1 MEFLQ
6 RYWQQA
12 RQVWLGMSLGRR
24 VLFSV
29 VAALSVAAVVGVGYW
44 ASQPDYRVLYS
55 ELSAED
61 AGAITAKL
69 QTQGVSFRL
78 AANGTTIMV
87 PAEQVQQLRLD
98 LSVEGLPAKGG
109 KGFELLDGNQ
119 IGTTPFGQHVNY
131 TRALQTELARTIMQ
145 IEPVAFARIH
155 LVQPEESPFIRER
168 KPATA
173 SVVLKIKPGA
183 TLSHSTAIGIAAMV
197 ARSVEGLTPD
207 QVTLLDTNGHVLLDP
222 KGDDAGAIPSTQLE
236 YKREYEAYLASK
248 AEDILTRVVG
258 PGRAVVRVTAD
269 INFKSE
275 TVTKET
281 YDLDQKA
288 IKKETV
294 QTHTSTAAAPAA
306 RRPAGLG
313 SSVAKAAT
321 PAPPPSAA
329 AAGKDN
335 EENSDVEYYT
345 PPKTVEQQ
353 VEAAGGV
360 DRLTIA
366 VMVDREAVPSLT
378 LMDVQDITKE
388 AVGFKTGR
396 DEIKAT
402 DAKLTGPPVLT
413 GVDAEIQENQ
423 RWQNYALLARNASL
437 GLTAICGLVVL
448 GAGYWVYG
456 RRKGPAKVETASASP
471 SEYGDTLQSLSAQAQ
486 QDPEALAQ
494 LLATWLGEAETP
506 VRKAA

>member
-1 MEFLQ
+1 M
-6 RYWQQA
+6 
-12 RQVWLGMSLGRR
+12 
-24 VLFSV
+24 
-29 VAALSVAAVVGVGYW
+29 
-44 ASQPDYRVLYS
+44 
-55 ELSAED
+55 
-61 AGAITAKL
+61 
-69 QTQGVSFRL
+69 
-78 AANGTTIMV
+78 
-87 PAEQVQQLRLD
+87 
-98 LSVEGLPAKGG
+98 
-109 KGFELLDGNQ
+109 
-119 IGTTPFGQHVNY
+119 
-131 TRALQTELARTIMQ
+131 
-145 IEPVAFARIH
+145 
-155 LVQPEESPFIRER
+155 
-168 KPATA
+168 
-173 SVVLKIKPGA
+173 
-183 TLSHSTAIGIAAMV
+183 
-197 ARSVEGLTPD
+197 
-207 QVTLLDTNGHVLLDP
+207 
-222 KGDDAGAIPSTQLE
+222 
-236 YKREYEAYLASK
+236 
-248 AEDILTRVVG
+248 
-258 PGRAVVRVTAD
+258 
-269 INFKSE
+269 
-275 TVTKET
+275 
-281 YDLDQKA
+281 
-288 IKKETV
+288 

-306 RRPAGLG
+306 RRPAGIG

-321 PAPPPSAA
+321 PAPPSAA

-448 GAGYWVYG
+448 GAGYWLYG
-456 RRKGPAKVETASASP
+456 RRKGPAKVETAAASP
-471 SEYGDTLQSLSAQAQ
+471 SEYSDALQSLSAQAQ

>member
-173 SVVLKIKPGA
+173 SVVLKIKPGGHA
-183 TLSHSTAIGIAAMV
+183 EPQHRGRHCRHGRPQRRGAD
-197 ARSVEGLTPD
+197 ARSSD
-207 QVTLLDTNGHVLLDP
+207 AAGHERPRPL
-222 KGDDAGAIPSTQLE
+222 
-236 YKREYEAYLASK
+236 
-248 AEDILTRVVG
+248 G
-258 PGRAVVRVTAD
+258 PERRRRG
-269 INFKSE
+269 
-275 TVTKET
+275 
-281 YDLDQKA
+281 
-288 IKKETV
+288 
-294 QTHTSTAAAPAA
+294 
-306 RRPAGLG
+306 RRP
-313 SSVAKAAT
+313 VN
-321 PAPPPSAA
+321 
-329 AAGKDN
+329 AAG
-335 EENSDVEYYT
+335 
-345 PPKTVEQQ
+345 
-353 VEAAGGV
+353 
-360 DRLTIA
+360 
-366 VMVDREAVPSLT
+366 
-378 LMDVQDITKE
+378 
-388 AVGFKTGR
+388 
-396 DEIKAT
+396 
-402 DAKLTGPPVLT
+402 
-413 GVDAEIQENQ
+413 IQ
-423 RWQNYALLARNASL
+423 A
-437 GLTAICGLVVL
+437 
-448 GAGYWVYG
+448 
-456 RRKGPAKVETASASP
+456 
-471 SEYGDTLQSLSAQAQ
+471 
-486 QDPEALAQ
+486 
-494 LLATWLGEAETP
+494 
-506 VRKAA
+506 